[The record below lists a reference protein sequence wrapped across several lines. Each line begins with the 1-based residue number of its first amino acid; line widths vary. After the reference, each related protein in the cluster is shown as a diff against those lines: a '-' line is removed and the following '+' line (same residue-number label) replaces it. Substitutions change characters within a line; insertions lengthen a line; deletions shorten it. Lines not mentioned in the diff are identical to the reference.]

1 MNDLSPALS
10 SVEIGKISTLG
21 LAYVGDGV
29 YELLVRTWLVTH
41 HHTASL
47 DLHRSAVAYVNASAQ
62 AGAYEMVAPL
72 LDEEELAVFK
82 RGRNAKVNQIPP
94 HATSAQYHAATGLE
108 TLFGWLYVAGRQER
122 ISFLFDA
129 IMSGCEADRNNP
141 SCVPHEGTG

>member
-10 SVEIGKISTLG
+10 AVEVGKISTLG

-47 DLHRSAVAYVNASAQ
+47 DLHRSAVHYVNASAQ
-62 AGAYEMVAPL
+62 ADAYEIIAPL
-72 LDEEELAVFK
+72 LTEEELAVFK

-108 TLFGWLYVAGRQER
+108 ALFGWLYVTGRQER
-122 ISFLFDA
+122 ISLLFDA
-129 IMSGCEADRNNP
+129 IMADLEAAQNN
-141 SCVPHEGTG
+141 S